1 MFFFLSIC
9 TILGWFHIHYGS
21 LCWLQRLDWSSSSS
35 ASSVK
40 DCILLAACEA
50 HQTLPQSAEY
60 PADVFTACLTTP
72 IKMALHWFSLSLS
85 LMRSCQS
92 SVVCLAVYGLCS
104 PPSDFSWHLSWSVNL
119 STNYAGFV
127 NDRYSVVLWTTLLL
141 TKFLEGKMTV
151 KHFWGSWTGFS
162 LLLQILLH
170 GMFFLMVQK
179 VIWVQK

>member
-1 MFFFLSIC
+1 MVS
-9 TILGWFHIHYGS
+9 YS
-21 LCWLQRLDWSSSSS
+21 LWLLMLTSAPRLEFKLFCVFSEGLHSPCCLWGTSNSSSECRISRWCVYS
-35 ASSVK
+35 
-40 DCILLAACEA
+40 
-50 HQTLPQSAEY
+50 LPDHSHKNG
-60 PADVFTACLTTP
+60 
-72 IKMALHWFSLSLS
+72 IALVLSLS
-85 LMRSCQS
+85 LVRSCQS

-127 NDRYSVVLWTTLLL
+127 NDRYSVVLWITLLL